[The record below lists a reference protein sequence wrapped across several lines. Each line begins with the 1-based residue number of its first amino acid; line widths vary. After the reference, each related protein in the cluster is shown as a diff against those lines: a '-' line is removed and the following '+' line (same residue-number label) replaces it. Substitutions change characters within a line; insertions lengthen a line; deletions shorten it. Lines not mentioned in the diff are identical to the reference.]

1 MGFDIVGTLSKFAGG
16 LAGGIGE
23 GIGKIAGKA
32 AEWVPGP
39 QQYRRN
45 KINDITKKMLDVQS
59 VRPFNNHLYDKLRA
73 ERDKLEAESINSG
86 T

>member
-1 MGFDIVGTLSKFAGG
+1 MDLGAIFGKFAGG

-23 GIGKIAGKA
+23 GIGKVAGKVA
-32 AEWVPGP
+32 DWVPGP

-45 KINDITKKMLDVQS
+45 KIHDLTDQMVKIQRTKPFDS
-59 VRPFNNHLYDKLRA
+59 VKYDKLRQQ
-73 ERDKLEAESINSG
+73 RDDLEKQSENTG

>member
-1 MGFDIVGTLSKFAGG
+1 MGLDIWGIAGKFAGG

-23 GIGKIAGKA
+23 GVGKIAGKVA
-32 AEWVPGP
+32 DWVPGP

-45 KINDITKKMLDVQS
+45 KIHELTEQMRKLQLIKPFDV
-59 VRPFNNHLYDKLRA
+59 VKYERLR
-73 ERDKLEAESINSG
+73 EQRDKLENESENTG